1 MKVAII
7 GAGNVGSALARAT
20 KQAGHDVVVAARSAD
35 RLDALV
41 EELGVEKAESNLQAV
56 RDADVVVLAV
66 YFPEID
72 GLLAEVGDAL
82 EGKIVIDPTNPVKAD
97 LSRRAYEDTSGAE
110 IIQEKVPGAR
120 VVKAFN
126 TVFASKQAEP
136 VQDGTPLDGLVA
148 GDDADAKGTV
158 LELLSKMGYRPIDV
172 GPLSAARYL
181 EGLAFLNMSLN
192 AANGCPWQSSWKLVG
207 PTG

>member
-1 MKVAII
+1 MKVVII
-7 GAGNVGSALARAT
+7 GAGNVGSALARAS
-20 KQAGHDVVVAARSAD
+20 KEAGHDVVVAARSED
-35 RLDALV
+35 KLDALV
-41 EELGVEKAESNLQAV
+41 EELGVEKAGSNLQAV

-66 YFPEID
+66 SFPEID

-82 EGKIVIDPTNPVKAD
+82 EGKVVIDPTNPVKAD
-97 LSRRAYEDTSGAE
+97 LSGRAFEDTSGAE

-126 TVFASKQAEP
+126 TVFASKQADP
-136 VQDGTPLDGLVA
+136 VQDGMPLDGLVA
-148 GDDADAKGTV
+148 GDDHDAKDTV
-158 LELLSKMGYRPIDV
+158 LELLAKIGYRPIDV

-181 EGLAFLNMSLN
+181 EGLQFLNISLN
-192 AANGCPWQSSWKLVG
+192 AANGWPWQSSWKLVG

>member
-192 AANGCPWQSSWKLVG
+192 AANGWPWQSSWKLVG

>member
-1 MKVAII
+1 MKVVII
-7 GAGNVGSALARAT
+7 GAGNVGSALARAS
-20 KQAGHDVVVAARSAD
+20 KEAGHDVVVAARSED
-35 RLDALV
+35 KLDALV
-41 EELGVEKAESNLQAV
+41 EELGVEKAGSNLQAV

-66 YFPEID
+66 SFPEID

-82 EGKIVIDPTNPVKAD
+82 EGKVVIDPTNPVKAD
-97 LSRRAYEDTSGAE
+97 LSGRAFEDTSGAE

-126 TVFASKQAEP
+126 TVFASKQADP
-136 VQDGTPLDGLVA
+136 VQDGTPIDGLVA
-148 GDDADAKGTV
+148 GDDADAKDAV
-158 LELLSKMGYRPIDV
+158 LDLLAKIGYRPIDV

-181 EGLAFLNMSLN
+181 EGLQFLNISLN
-192 AANGCPWQSSWKLVG
+192 AANGWPWQSSWKLVG